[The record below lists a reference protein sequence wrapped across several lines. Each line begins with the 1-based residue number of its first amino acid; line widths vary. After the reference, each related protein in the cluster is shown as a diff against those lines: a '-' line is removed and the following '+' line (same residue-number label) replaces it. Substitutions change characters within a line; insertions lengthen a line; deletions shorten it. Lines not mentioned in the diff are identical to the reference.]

1 MGVKVK
7 GIRRVRGNINS
18 ELELIATQRTAR
30 VMQEISI
37 TGAAYAAAITPI
49 DTSNLIN
56 SQYRQLQKIPNGY
69 EARVGY
75 SANYAAAVSQ
85 MKGKLKGQP
94 REDFGKT
101 RSGVSFGG
109 GTGKGRYW
117 DPNAEPDFL
126 RKGFENAVPEIQ
138 EIIKRG
144 YKI

>member
-7 GIRRVRGNINS
+7 GIQSVMGNINS
-18 ELELIATQRTAR
+18 TLQLIATQTTAR

-37 TGAAYAAAITPI
+37 TGAAHAALLTPI

-56 SQYRQLQKIPNGY
+56 SQYRQLSKISTGY

-101 RSGVSFGG
+101 QSGISFGG
-109 GTGKGRYW
+109 GTGKGNYW

-126 RKGFENAVPEIQ
+126 RKGFENAAPEIQ
-138 EIIKRG
+138 EIIKRA

>member
-7 GIRRVRGNINS
+7 GIKRVRGNINS

-126 RKGFENAVPEIQ
+126 RKGFENAAPEIQ